1 MPAKA
6 GATTTAPAPPGSGPW
21 LGDPGCML
29 LTMAHGPGKKAPDD
43 ILMVMRNR
51 RVSHDFEILERFE
64 AGMVLTGTE
73 VKSLRDHGGQ
83 WADAHARL
91 DERGELWLHGLNI
104 APYRQA
110 AGIFNHEPLAT
121 RKLLLHQRQ
130 LVRLAGSLRT
140 KGLALVPASIYF
152 RKGWAKIE
160 LCLVRGRRKG
170 DKREALRNRE
180 RERDAQRDIARRA
193 RRG

>member
-1 MPAKA
+1 MFTHMKQR
-6 GATTTAPAPPGSGPW
+6 TASAS
-21 LGDPGCML
+21 
-29 LTMAHGPGKKAPDD
+29 DD
-43 ILMVMRNR
+43 IQVIMRNR

-83 WADAHARL
+83 WADTHARL
-91 DERGELWLHGLNI
+91 DQRGQLWLHGLNI

-110 AGIFNHEPLAT
+110 AGPFNHEPLAA
-121 RKLLLHQRQ
+121 RKLLLHNRQ
-130 LVRLAGSLRT
+130 LTRLAAHLQT
-140 KGLALVPASIYF
+140 KGLALVPAAIYF

-180 RERDAQRDIARRA
+180 RTRDAEREVARRA